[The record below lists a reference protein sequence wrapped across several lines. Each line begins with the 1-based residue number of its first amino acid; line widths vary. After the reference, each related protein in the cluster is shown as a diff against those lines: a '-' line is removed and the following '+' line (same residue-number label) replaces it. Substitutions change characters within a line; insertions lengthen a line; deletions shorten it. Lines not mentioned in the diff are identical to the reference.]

1 MLIIGH
7 DFMVNPDVI
16 DSIDLKAAE
25 PVQATTTAGP
35 AETTYCAMV
44 VVHYSGQEHDLRFEN
59 STAEE
64 ANQAAHEEFDKI
76 HREWLALGA
85 AHRFRR

>member
-1 MLIIGH
+1 
-7 DFMVNPDVI
+7 
-16 DSIDLKAAE
+16 
-25 PVQATTTAGP
+25 
-35 AETTYCAMV
+35 MV